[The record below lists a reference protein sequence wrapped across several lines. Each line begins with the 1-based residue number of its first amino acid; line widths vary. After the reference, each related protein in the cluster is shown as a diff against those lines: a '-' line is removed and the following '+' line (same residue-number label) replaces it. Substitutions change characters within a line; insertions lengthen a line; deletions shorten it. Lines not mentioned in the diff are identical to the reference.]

1 MYIRRPVVIKALFHV
16 WEVLLQHTSAKPSP
30 VCHVLRWQSFLC
42 HLPQSE
48 KTQTV
53 SKSTHRGFTC
63 LQLSPC
69 HHWVVWGDSHPSEL
83 VFTRVCLWV
92 FYLGCKGSRLF
103 LGMQRSCG
111 VPSVSAWVVGGR
123 HWGQVAE
130 SQLFTG
136 SARMVSLWDWS
147 KMKTSLYSK
156 GWDGVTHTIE
166 EGGTGSKEREDWAVA
181 RRTKG
186 SLPLAG
192 GPQGNRLS
200 IVPEL
205 WGGEGGG
212 PSASFSP
219 PSASSSCRYSQTFFW
234 VPVHLEKGSH
244 WTLVLSLHWSAFV
257 LDLPGHKAISF
268 DVINYPAES

>member
-48 KTQTV
+48 KTRTV

-205 WGGEGGG
+205 WGGEGG
-212 PSASFSP
+212 
-219 PSASSSCRYSQTFFW
+219 
-234 VPVHLEKGSH
+234 VPLP
-244 WTLVLSLHWSAFV
+244 LSLLPLRPLPAVTARLSSESQYTWKREAIEHWFCLST
-257 LDLPGHKAISF
+257 DLRLCWIYRDIRRLALM
-268 DVINYPAES
+268 